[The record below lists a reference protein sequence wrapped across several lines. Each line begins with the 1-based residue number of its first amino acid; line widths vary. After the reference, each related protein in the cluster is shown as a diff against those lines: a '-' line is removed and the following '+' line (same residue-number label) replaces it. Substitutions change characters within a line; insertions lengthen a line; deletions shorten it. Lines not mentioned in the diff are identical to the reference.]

1 MFHRPIIK
9 PNERRRPMVCKFY
22 DQVANVGFTATI
34 PFVKNGINKATSLL
48 QETGFVAL
56 EELYSFWGIED
67 FVNLV
72 TPGPDISYMDLRE
85 VLGWDLLQ
93 GIRILDI
100 ELKPEIRN
108 NQVIINIVYNDWP
121 EFWDVRSR
129 LNPYDSELM
138 SEEYLDCAHN
148 FGRTLYDENGNP
160 YYVTDGYSGFGLSEE
175 QQIKLYERRKLEV

>member
-22 DQVANVGFTATI
+22 DHIANVGFTATI
-34 PFVKNGINKATSLL
+34 PFIKNGINKATRLL

-56 EELYSFWGIED
+56 EELYSFWGITD

-72 TPGPDISYMDLRE
+72 VPGPDISYTDLRE

-108 NQVIINIVYNDWP
+108 SQVIINIVYNDWP
-121 EFWDVRSR
+121 EFWDIRSR

-138 SEEYLDCAHN
+138 EEEYSACMRN
-148 FGRTLYDENGNP
+148 FVRTIYDENGNP
-160 YYVTDGYSGFGLSEE
+160 YYVADGYSGFGLSEE
-175 QQIKLYERRKLEV
+175 QQIKLYESRKLEV